1 MQVVTGNLGKNKS
14 PHPEPAASSS
24 RVAGG
29 CTKATERSQG
39 LEGDLWATLLG
50 QTFSSSGVFLGL
62 QQLKHQKSLKTPNQH
77 PAGCFKH
84 LPVDLSQLPGCL
96 PCQGCVAWHPP
107 GGYPTDP
114 ALLSPKAEEGAGCR
128 GEKAASPGH
137 SKGKAQIY
145 CTLPAAPL
153 GLLWDPRGQAPS
165 GQGCAAGRTGLGGS
179 SCGKSGLSTL
189 HINAPCAVIAVG
201 PLEQSH

>member
-1 MQVVTGNLGKNKS
+1 M
-14 PHPEPAASSS
+14 
-24 RVAGG
+24 
-29 CTKATERSQG
+29 
-39 LEGDLWATLLG
+39 EGDLWATSLG
-50 QTFSSSGVFLGL
+50 QTFSLSGVFLGL
-62 QQLKHQKSLKTPNQH
+62 EQLKHQKSLKTPNHH

-84 LPVDLSQLPGCL
+84 LPCL
-96 PCQGCVAWHPP
+96 WISPSCLGCVAWHPP

-114 ALLSPKAEEGAGCR
+114 ALLSPKAGEGAGCQ

-145 CTLPAAPL
+145 CTLPAASL

-179 SCGKSGLSTL
+179 SCGKSGLSML
-189 HINAPCAVIAVG
+189 HINAPCALIAVG